1 MPKKKPAPP
10 RPTDTELRLL
20 KVLWQHGPS
29 TVRAVWTQLGA
40 DVGYTTVLKLLQ
52 IMWDKGL
59 VTRDEKSTSHIYAAA
74 LSESETQ
81 AGLVG
86 SFIDR
91 VFGGSP
97 GRLVMHAL
105 GSKSVSADE
114 LRAIRELLDQAE
126 KERK

>member
-1 MPKKKPAPP
+1 MPKKKTVPP

-20 KVLWQHGPS
+20 KVLWQHGPA
-29 TVRAVWTQLGA
+29 TVREVWTQLGS

-59 VTRDEKSTSHIYAAA
+59 VTRDEQSTSHVYAAA

-81 AGLVG
+81 ASLVG

-91 VFGGSP
+91 VFSGSTS
-97 GRLVMHAL
+97 RLVMQAL

-114 LRAIRELLDQAE
+114 LKAIRELLERAE